1 MAYTNSSLVNYKKIS
16 PNRNTRKNSTYNPSG
31 TITKITI
38 HHMAGNLSV
47 ETCGNVFQGRAAS
60 ANYGI
65 GSDGRVGLYVEEKDR
80 AWTSSSPANDYKAVT
95 IEVANNSGSPN
106 WTVSDT
112 AYNKLIDL
120 CVDICKRNGI
130 SKLNYT
136 GNANGNLTMHCFF
149 APTACP
155 GPYLK
160 SRFAE
165 IANAVNARLNGD
177 ETTETTEP
185 TDTEDGTVT
194 VDGQWGVD
202 TTSATQ
208 RYFGTVVDGIVS
220 SQLTSCKKYLPNAH
234 SGSWR
239 FVSKGSG
246 SPMIKKL
253 QSLVGATADGLAGQ
267 DTVKK
272 LQTYLKNRGL
282 YTGDIDGIMGSGTVK
297 GWQNFIND
305 PDAYK
310 STTSSG
316 SSSSSISSAIAVG
329 DIVQFAGGSH
339 YATAGGSKAAA
350 TGLKAGPAKV
360 TQISAN
366 AKHPYHIVHTDST
379 TTVYGWVNKST
390 VTKKS
395 SGSSSSGSSSTA
407 AKKVVDEDGIWG
419 VSTTKYTQKLMGTTQ
434 DGIVSNQRK
443 GAKKYLPAAQT
454 TSWQFNKLL
463 GGGSPMIKKL
473 QAYIGMTSKEC
484 DGLFGIG
491 SIKQFQTFLKNKG
504 YYTGSVDG
512 VMGTGTAKAWQKY
525 LNAQFA

>member
-1 MAYTNSSLVNYKKIS
+1 MAYTNSSLATYKKLS
-16 PNRNTRKNSTYNPSG
+16 PYKNDPKNSKITSRVHSTYNPTG
-31 TITKITI
+31 KITKITI

-47 ETCGNVFQGRAAS
+47 ETCGRVFQTSGAS

-80 AWTSSSPANDYKAVT
+80 SWASASPSNDYKAVT
-95 IEVANNSGSPN
+95 IEVANCKGKPN
-106 WTVSDT
+106 WEVNDT

-130 SKLNYT
+130 KKLNFT
-136 GNANGNLTMHCFF
+136 GDASGNLTMHRYFI
-149 APTACP
+149 ATTCP

-160 SRFAE
+160 GKFQD
-165 IANAVNARLNGD
+165 IANEVNKRLGASSSSSSSNSSSSSSSSNSKVD
-177 ETTETTEP
+177 
-185 TDTEDGTVT
+185 

-202 TTSATQ
+202 TTTKTQ
-208 RYFGTVVDGIVS
+208 KYFGTTQDGIVS

-239 FVSKGSG
+239 FVSNGSG

-272 LQTYLKNRGL
+272 LQTYLKKRGL

-297 GWQNFIND
+297 GWQKFINN
-305 PDAYK
+305 P
-310 STTSSG
+310 
-316 SSSSSISSAIAVG
+316 
-329 DIVQFAGGSH
+329 
-339 YATAGGSKAAA
+339 SKYE
-350 TGLKAGPAKV
+350 KV
-360 TQISAN
+360 T
-366 AKHPYHIVHTDST
+366 
-379 TTVYGWVNKST
+379 
-390 VTKKS
+390 
-395 SGSSSSGSSSTA
+395 SSSGSSTSSSA
-407 AKKVVDEDGIWG
+407 SSSKKVVTEDGVWG

-434 DGIVSNQRK
+434 DGIVSAQRK
-443 GAKKYLPAAQT
+443 AAKKYLPAAHT
-454 TSWQFNKLL
+454 GSWQFNKFI

-484 DGLFGIG
+484 DGLFGTG
-491 SIKQFQTFLKNKG
+491 SIKKFQTFLKNKG

-512 VMGTGTAKAWQKY
+512 ILGTGTAKAWQKY
-525 LNAQFA
+525 LNSQF